1 MNELLV
7 HFFARCDHDL
17 NLQTIFWHEPIY
29 LISPNQTNLK
39 DLFFETDLRQLKALV
54 LSAKGDHKILFSLE
68 HLPLRNPN
76 LDIAIYIMATEKSLF
91 VFGIDT
97 RFLLDEAKGSDLKAI
112 ISQFMHVIRSTSD
125 EHISENQQVIRSQF
139 EHIQKLNNDLV
150 NTQRQLKKANA
161 QLNRLNEDLNN
172 RLVKDQLTG
181 LVSRYQ
187 YRDEMDRMIRQAP
200 NELGLFAFIDIDN
213 FKSVNDTYG
222 HGVGDIYLQTFASRL
237 QSLPF
242 ENMIC
247 IRIAGDEF
255 GLYIHPYR
263 LETSMDD
270 LWRHLLEVLNEPLI
284 IDAHS
289 LPFRCCAGFA
299 IYNLDSKNIY
309 ELIDYADFAMYQAK
323 ESGKFSYQAFD
334 AELYRTNK
342 LLLNS
347 SKVHDKP

>member
-1 MNELLV
+1 MSDLLV

-17 NLQTIFWHEPIY
+17 NLQTIYWHEPIY

-39 DLFFETDLRQLKALV
+39 DLFYDENLPQLKVLV
-54 LSAKGDHKILFSLE
+54 IEAKIDHKILFSLE
-68 HLPLRNPN
+68 HLSLRNPK
-76 LDIAIYIMATEKSLF
+76 LDMAIYIMATERSIF

-97 RFLLDEAKGSDLKAI
+97 RFLSADAKSSDLKAI
-112 ISQFMHVIRSTSD
+112 IEQFMHVIRSKSD

-161 QLNRLNEDLNN
+161 QLNRLNEDLSN

-187 YRDEMDRMIRQAP
+187 YRDEMDRMISQAP
-200 NELGLFAFIDIDN
+200 NARGLFAFIDIDN
-213 FKSVNDTYG
+213 FKAVNDTYG
-222 HGVGDIYLQTFASRL
+222 HGVGDVYLQTFASRL

-270 LWRHLLEVLNEPLI
+270 LWRHLLDVLKEPLI

-289 LPFRCCAGFA
+289 LSFRCCAGFA

-309 ELIDYADFAMYQAK
+309 ELIDFADFAMYQAK
-323 ESGKFSYQAFD
+323 EAGKFSYQAFD
-334 AELYRTNK
+334 AELYRASK
-342 LLLNS
+342 LLLNTT
-347 SKVHDKP
+347 KPHDSP